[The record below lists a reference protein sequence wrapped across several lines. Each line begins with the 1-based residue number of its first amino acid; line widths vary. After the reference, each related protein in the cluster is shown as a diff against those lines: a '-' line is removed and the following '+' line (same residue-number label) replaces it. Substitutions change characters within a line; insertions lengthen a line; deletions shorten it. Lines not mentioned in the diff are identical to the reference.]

1 MLHTLKSPYDMERIF
16 EYLKRE
22 YVTSEV
28 VAGEFIL
35 SVTIPL
41 EMGDRAIVER
51 AVDMFLEWDES
62 NLKFEVQESN
72 TGWKIVEKPKVD

>member
-1 MLHTLKSPYDMERIF
+1 MLHTLQSPHGRIF
-16 EYLKRE
+16 EYLRHE

-41 EMGDRAIVER
+41 GMGDHATVER

-72 TGWKIVEKPKVD
+72 IGWKIVEKPKVN